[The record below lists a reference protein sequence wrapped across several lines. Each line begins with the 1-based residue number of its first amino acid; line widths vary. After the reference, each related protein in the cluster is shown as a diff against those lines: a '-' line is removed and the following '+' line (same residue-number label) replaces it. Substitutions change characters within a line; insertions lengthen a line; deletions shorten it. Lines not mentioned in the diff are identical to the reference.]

1 MFEDIFT
8 SHGHMSEKDML
19 LTLIAEGRQAR
30 AEQASQFHFLN
41 TKINKIM
48 GQFEDFSAAL
58 DKVDAGVQGVAAELA
73 AIAGAPQ
80 GGLTADQE
88 ASLLARIQGQADK
101 LTALE
106 VPPAPAAPAA
116 PVAGA

>member
-1 MFEDIFT
+1 MQNIFQ
-8 SHGHMSEKDML
+8 SHAHMSEKELL
-19 LTLIAEGRQAR
+19 LTIIQNQHIIMGQNSLE
-30 AEQASQFHFLN
+30 FHFLK
-41 TKINKIM
+41 TKIETIM

-106 VPPAPAAPAA
+106 MPPAPAAPAA
-116 PVAGA
+116 PVAGE